1 MVLAHDT
8 LETTDWLNN
17 KQQIVI
23 VIANLSISQTLQKTN
38 NKKKKNNINKL
49 VFKLP
54 DKNLIKLMQLQNSG
68 KNIV

>member
-23 VIANLSISQTLQKTN
+23 VIANLSISQTLRK
-38 NKKKKNNINKL
+38 NKQQKKNNINKL

-54 DKNLIKLMQLQNSG
+54 YKNLIKLMQLQNSG
-68 KNIV
+68 KHIV

>member
-23 VIANLSISQTLQKTN
+23 VIANLSISQTLRKNKQQKN
-38 NKKKKNNINKL
+38 NNINKL

-68 KNIV
+68 KHIV

>member
-23 VIANLSISQTLQKTN
+23 VIANLSISQTLRKNKQKKQTTSTN
-38 NKKKKNNINKL
+38 
-49 VFKLP
+49 
-54 DKNLIKLMQLQNSG
+54 
-68 KNIV
+68 

>member
-23 VIANLSISQTLQKTN
+23 VIANLSISQTLRK
-38 NKKKKNNINKL
+38 NKQTKKNNINKL

>member
-23 VIANLSISQTLQKTN
+23 VIANLSISQTLRK
-38 NKKKKNNINKL
+38 NKQTKKNNINKL

-68 KNIV
+68 KHIV

>member
-23 VIANLSISQTLQKTN
+23 VIANLSISQTLRKNKQQK
-38 NKKKKNNINKL
+38 KPNINKL